1 MYKQE
6 QAKPYLIERIVAAL
20 TYPTTGI
27 IGVIWLI
34 LGMIT
39 KSAPRKFTLY
49 HIYQS
54 IFLSIAFLVLDYLVK
69 ITANLLSFI
78 PFVNRL
84 VAQLLFLFNMPVLFG
99 YSIIQIFVY
108 SLLIYLTI
116 TAFLGMYSFIPI
128 VSANIK
134 QILK

>member
-78 PFVNRL
+78 PIINRL

>member
-78 PFVNRL
+78 PIINRL
-84 VAQLLFLFNMPVLFG
+84 VAQLLFLFNMPLLFG

-128 VSANIK
+128 VSSNIK

>member
-1 MYKQE
+1 MYNQE

-20 TYPTTGI
+20 TYPSTGI

-54 IFLSIAFLVLDYLVK
+54 IFLSIAFIVIDYLVR
-69 ITANLLSFI
+69 ILVNMLSFI
-78 PFVNRL
+78 PFINRL
-84 VAQLLFLFNMPVLFG
+84 VAQLLFLFNMPVLLG
-99 YSIIQIFVY
+99 YSVIQIFIY

-116 TAFLGMYSFIPI
+116 TAFMGMYSYIPF
-128 VSANIK
+128 VSNNIK

>member
-1 MYKQE
+1 MYNQE

-20 TYPTTGI
+20 TYPSTGI

-54 IFLSIAFLVLDYLVK
+54 IFLSIAFIVIDYLVR
-69 ITANLLSFI
+69 ILVNMLSFI
-78 PFVNRL
+78 PFINRL
-84 VAQLLFLFNMPVLFG
+84 VAQLLFLFNMPVLLG
-99 YSIIQIFVY
+99 YSVIQIFIY
-108 SLLIYLTI
+108 SLLIYLTV
-116 TAFLGMYSFIPI
+116 TAFMGMYSYIPF
-128 VSANIK
+128 VSNNIK

>member
-1 MYKQE
+1 MYNQE
-6 QAKPYLIERIVAAL
+6 QAKQFMIERIVAAL

-27 IGVIWLI
+27 IGVIWLV

-54 IFLSIAFLVLDYLVK
+54 IFLSLAFVIIDYLFR
-69 ITANLLSFI
+69 IL
-78 PFVNRL
+78 VNMLAVVPILNRII
-84 VAQLLFLFNMPVLFG
+84 AQLLFWFNMPVFLG
-99 YSIIQIFVY
+99 YSIVQVVIYAVV
-108 SLLIYLTI
+108 IYLTI
-116 TAFLGMYSFIPI
+116 TAFIGLYSYIPF
-128 VSANIK
+128 VSDNIK

>member
-1 MYKQE
+1 MHREE
-6 QAKPYLIERIVAAL
+6 QAKPYVIERIVAAL

-54 IFLSIAFLVLDYLVK
+54 IFLSLAYIILDYLVR
-69 ITANLLSFI
+69 ILSNMLSFI
-78 PFVNRL
+78 PFINRI
-84 VAQLLFLFNMPVLFG
+84 VAQLLYWFNMPVLIG
-99 YSIIQIFVY
+99 YSIIQVFIY
-108 SLLIYLTI
+108 SVLIYLVI
-116 TAFLGMYSFIPI
+116 TAFMGKYSYLPF
-128 VSANIK
+128 VSNNIK
-134 QILK
+134 QITK